1 MGAYVN
7 PQNTTEEVAGLVDV
21 AKNTVMDRFSLVTA
35 YADDATK
42 SAMEQLTKLEIAAE
56 EFDFQIP
63 SIGWFFP
70 APISLKFDP
79 GTPPVAPTV
88 ELPMPAFPDAPI
100 LQAITLTTGILAY
113 LENVLATGATG
124 VNPAVEDLIW
134 RREQERAQLAR
145 DEARSNLT
153 AEWGKRGFDLPDGVL
168 VATLTQE
175 EIDYRNKRLDLS
187 RDIAIKQYELAFE
200 NTKFIITQILA
211 MEKILIDAT
220 AEGNKITIM
229 EYSAQMEGAK
239 VEVQAAVERLK
250 ALVDLYKGQ
259 GDVYK
264 ARADAQAKIAEVDIK
279 GAEATINV
287 AIAQMQLFL
296 KQAELR
302 MHNAEAIAKVR
313 VAAAEGGGRIAA
325 QLAAGAMAGISV
337 QAHLSAS
344 GNIGKSY
351 SGQEA
356 LTESYRHTAT
366 AP

>member
-1 MGAYVN
+1 MGAFVN
-7 PQNTTEEVAGLVDV
+7 PQNTTEEVGPIFTLAEQ
-21 AKNTVMDRFSLVTA
+21 TVSDRFNLVTA
-35 YADDATK
+35 YADEATK
-42 SAMEQLTKLEIAAE
+42 AAMEQLNRLEIAAE
-56 EFDFQIP
+56 EYDFSVP

-100 LQAITLTTGILAY
+100 MQAITLTTGILAY

-124 VNPAVEDLIW
+124 VNSAVEDLIW
-134 RREQERAQLAR
+134 RRELERSQLAR
-145 DEARSNLT
+145 DESRNALT

-168 VATLTQE
+168 LAQLTQE
-175 EIDYRNKRLDLS
+175 EIDWRNKRLDLS
-187 RDIAIKQYELAFE
+187 RDIAIKQYELAFQ
-200 NTKFIITQILA
+200 NTQFIIQQILA
-211 MEKILIDAT
+211 MEKILVEAA

-239 VEVQAAVERLK
+239 VEVQAAAERLK
-250 ALVDLYKGQ
+250 AIVDLYRGE

-264 ARADAQAKIAEVDIK
+264 ARADAQAKIAEVDVK
-279 GAEATINV
+279 VAEATINV
-287 AIAQMQLFL
+287 AIAQMQIYL
-296 KQAELR
+296 KQIELR
-302 MHNAEAIAKVR
+302 MHNAQAIAQIR

-344 GNIGKSY
+344 GQASKSY
-351 SGQEA
+351 QGQES
-356 LTESYRHTAT
+356 LSEQYRHTAT